1 MAGPG
6 ARHDDGA
13 MTANPD
19 EQAKPVEQQCH
30 GLDGFFG
37 WVRGLGVQRNT
48 DDKWVAGV
56 CSGLASRL
64 GVDPLLV
71 RGAMLMLIIFGGFGL
86 TVYLVAWALLPDRN
100 DHIVAEGGIRHGE
113 GWGIALLVVIAV
125 VVFSDLADRWWIWTI
140 ILPTVLLA
148 WGVRSTKAGKTPEQ
162 MGEEASQLA
171 NTVASTV
178 ESWGATQGRHGGHRG
193 CSSRSSAA
201 TSAASYAGS
210 SPQEAAP
217 ASPSTPDHVGPGAAH
232 VGQGA
237 ATPHGMGPGRTGAV
251 TPPAPRVVQKRR
263 RRAGILGLLLTVG
276 LALAAYGAGTQ
287 VAPDLS
293 STASPEIF
301 GLAAALAAAGLA
313 LVLIG
318 LTGRRAGFA
327 GFLAAALAVVTV
339 LSTTSPP
346 EFVRGGIGERS
357 WSLTQSSPAPAFRL
371 GVGEATLNLAGA
383 TDGSTVEASVG
394 MGQLVI
400 KVPAGAKVT
409 VNPELSAGEITV
421 TKPDG
426 TKQSYD
432 ARDDSLPGSLQVGT
446 GATTITVNARVGMG
460 EITIEES

>member
-1 MAGPG
+1 
-6 ARHDDGA
+6 
-13 MTANPD
+13 
-19 EQAKPVEQQCH
+19 
-30 GLDGFFG
+30 
-37 WVRGLGVQRNT
+37 
-48 DDKWVAGV
+48 
-56 CSGLASRL
+56 
-64 GVDPLLV
+64 
-71 RGAMLMLIIFGGFGL
+71 MLMLIIFGGFGL

-148 WGVRSTKAGKTPEQ
+148 WGVRSTKAGRTPEQ

-178 ESWGATQGRHGGHRG
+178 ESWGAAQGRHGGHRG
-193 CSSRSSAA
+193 RSSRSSAA

-237 ATPHGMGPGRTGAV
+237 VTPHGMGPGRTGAV

-276 LALAAYGAGTQ
+276 LALAAYGVGTQ

-394 MGQLVI
+394 MGGLII

-409 VNPELSAGEITV
+409 VNPELNAGDV
-421 TKPDG
+421 TIKKPDG

-432 ARDDSLPGSLQVGT
+432 ARDDTLPGSLQVGT

>member
-1 MAGPG
+1 MAGAEAQP
-6 ARHDDGA
+6 DDGA

-19 EQAKPVEQQCH
+19 EQANPVEQQRH

-64 GVDPLLV
+64 GVDPVLV

-125 VVFSDLADRWWIWTI
+125 VVFSDLADRWWVWTI
-140 ILPTVLLA
+140 ILPTVLLT

-162 MGEEASQLA
+162 MGEEASRLA
-171 NTVASTV
+171 NTV

-193 CSSRSSAA
+193 CCSRSSAA

-217 ASPSTPDHVGPGAAH
+217 ASSSTPDHFGPGAAH

-251 TPPAPRVVQKRR
+251 APPAPRVVQKRR

-313 LVLIG
+313 LVLVG

-394 MGQLVI
+394 MGQLII

-409 VNPELSAGEITV
+409 VNPELSAGDLTV

-432 ARDDSLPGSLQVGT
+432 ARDDHLPGSLQVGT

>member
-1 MAGPG
+1 
-6 ARHDDGA
+6 
-13 MTANPD
+13 
-19 EQAKPVEQQCH
+19 
-30 GLDGFFG
+30 
-37 WVRGLGVQRNT
+37 
-48 DDKWVAGV
+48 
-56 CSGLASRL
+56 
-64 GVDPLLV
+64 
-71 RGAMLMLIIFGGFGL
+71 MLMLIIFGGFGL

-113 GWGIALLVVIAV
+113 GWGVALLVVIAV

-162 MGEEASQLA
+162 MGEEASRLA

-217 ASPSTPDHVGPGAAH
+217 ASPSTPDHFGPGAAH

-346 EFVRGGIGERS
+346 EFLRGGIGERS

-394 MGQLVI
+394 MGQLII

-409 VNPELSAGEITV
+409 VNPELSAGDVTV
-421 TKPDG
+421 KKPDG

-432 ARDDSLPGSLQVGT
+432 ARDDNLPGSLQVGT